1 MTGAEWT
8 ALVWKL
14 IIAVAP
20 IIVSV
25 VVKLITDAVNGMSQA
40 NREKLEYWVNVFV
53 KAAQMV
59 EPDPVKRKAWV
70 MVQVAKLYP
79 DIDKVQLSALI
90 EAILA
95 EIKLE
100 DGAAWKALPPTDETV
115 PAPTV

>member
-8 ALVWKL
+8 AFVWKL

-40 NREKLEYWVNVFV
+40 NREKLEYWVKVFV

-59 EPDPVKRKAWV
+59 EPDPAKRKAWV
-70 MVQVAKLYP
+70 MEQIAKLYP
-79 DIDKVQLSALI
+79 DVDKAQLSALI
-90 EAILA
+90 EAVLA
-95 EIKLE
+95 SIKLE
-100 DGAAWKALPPTDETV
+100 NGDLWEQLPPDATTPETPV
-115 PAPTV
+115 A

>member
-1 MTGAEWT
+1 MTGTEWT
-8 ALVWKL
+8 ALAWKL

-25 VVKLITDAVNGMSQA
+25 VVKLITDVVAKMSTT

-59 EPDPVKRKAWV
+59 EPDPAKRKAWV
-70 MVQVAKLYP
+70 MEQVLKLFPTIDP
-79 DIDKVQLSALI
+79 DNLSALI
-90 EAILA
+90 EAVVASL
-95 EIKLE
+95 KLDNLDWNE
-100 DGAAWKALPPTDETV
+100 LPPVVETV

>member
-1 MTGAEWT
+1 MTGTEWT

-70 MVQVAKLYP
+70 MEQVAKLYP
-79 DIDKVQLSALI
+79 DVDKEQLSALI

-95 EIKLE
+95 EIKL
-100 DGAAWKALPPTDETV
+100 DNGDLWSDLAPDATT
-115 PAPTV
+115 PATPAS

>member
-14 IIAVAP
+14 IIAIAP

-40 NREKLEYWVNVFV
+40 NREKLEYWVKVFV

-59 EPDPVKRKAWV
+59 EPDPAKRKAWV
-70 MVQVAKLYP
+70 MEQVLKLFPTIDP
-79 DIDKVQLSALI
+79 DNLSALI
-90 EAILA
+90 EAVVASL
-95 EIKLE
+95 KLE
-100 DGAAWKALPPTDETV
+100 SEDCEDWSDLPPKQDDT
-115 PAPTV
+115 PA

>member
-1 MTGAEWT
+1 MTGTEWT
-8 ALVWKL
+8 ALAWKL

-53 KAAQMV
+53 KAAQML
-59 EPDPVKRKAWV
+59 EPDPQIRKEWG
-70 MVQVAKLYP
+70 MEQIAKLYP
-79 DIDKVQLSALI
+79 DVDKEQLSALI
-90 EAILA
+90 EAVLA

-100 DGAAWKALPPTDETV
+100 SGTDWKAL
-115 PAPTV
+115 APDVSAPVA

>member
-8 ALVWKL
+8 AFVWKL

-70 MVQVAKLYP
+70 MEQVLKLFPTIDP
-79 DIDKVQLSALI
+79 DNLSALI
-90 EAILA
+90 EAVVASL
-95 EIKLE
+95 KLDNLDWNE
-100 DGAAWKALPPTDETV
+100 LPPRQDE
-115 PAPTV
+115 ASS

>member
-1 MTGAEWT
+1 MTGTEWT

-70 MVQVAKLYP
+70 MEQVAKLYP
-79 DIDKVQLSALI
+79 DVDKEQLSALI
-90 EAILA
+90 EAVLA
-95 EIKLE
+95 QIKLDNGDLWE
-100 DGAAWKALPPTDETV
+100 DLTPDAT
-115 PAPTV
+115 PATPAS